1 LGCPSGK
8 TLTVEPSG
16 DAQPVLTEGATLEPV
31 PVAGPFAEPRPVAF
45 PPDGKLLLPERPGR
59 LQLVGP
65 GMATREV
72 HGIPDV
78 FTQGHGGPLDLTL
91 DPDFAANNTIYLSY
105 LQGDEMASTIRVL
118 RAKLD
123 EPNETLT
130 EQQTMFESSPGTKPE
145 QLGGRRIGETT
156 EGRQIIAKTSRLT

>member
-1 LGCPSGK
+1 
-8 TLTVEPSG
+8 
-16 DAQPVLTEGATLEPV
+16 
-31 PVAGPFAEPRPVAF
+31 
-45 PPDGKLLLPERPGR
+45 
-59 LQLVGP
+59 
-65 GMATREV
+65 
-72 HGIPDV
+72 
-78 FTQGHGGPLDLTL
+78 LDLAL